1 MSMTKNVYTARCYRS
16 GKWWA
21 IEVPEVPGAHSQAR
35 RLDQVE
41 ANAREAIG
49 LILDVDGDTFDITV
63 QVDLDDVVR
72 GQVEALAQARER
84 ATEAQKNAAATA
96 AGVAADLVA
105 RGLSTR
111 DAGTVMGLSHQRVAQ
126 LLQEVS
132 LAGGG

>member
-1 MSMTKNVYTARCYRS
+1 M
-16 GKWWA
+16 
-21 IEVPEVPGAHSQAR
+21 
-35 RLDQVE
+35 
-41 ANAREAIG
+41 
-49 LILDVDGDTFDITV
+49 
-63 QVDLDDVVR
+63 R